1 MKKHLSVTGIGPYY
15 VGIISLLTAMGLY
28 LHFKGLIPSFNLF
41 GHKVIADLLAVALI
55 MFGILLWLGAFKVSR
70 IGEHVKNNE
79 LVTDGVYAWVRNPI
93 YTAFMFLMWG
103 LIIWQNNALLFLLCP
118 FYWLLM
124 SAMVILTEER
134 WLIKLYGQQYR
145 DSAKKVNR
153 CLPWPPKNI

>member
-15 VGIISLLTAMGLY
+15 VTIISLMTLIGLY
-28 LHFKGLIPSFNLF
+28 ANFKGLLPSFNLF

-70 IGEHVKNNE
+70 IGEHIKNNE

-103 LIIWQNNALLFLLCP
+103 LIVWQNNALLFLLCP
-118 FYWLLM
+118 SYWLLM
-124 SAMVILTEER
+124 SLMVIPTEER
-134 WLIKLYGQQYR
+134 WLINLYGEQYR
-145 DSAKKVNR
+145 AYAKKVNR
-153 CLPWPPKNI
+153 CIPWPPKNI